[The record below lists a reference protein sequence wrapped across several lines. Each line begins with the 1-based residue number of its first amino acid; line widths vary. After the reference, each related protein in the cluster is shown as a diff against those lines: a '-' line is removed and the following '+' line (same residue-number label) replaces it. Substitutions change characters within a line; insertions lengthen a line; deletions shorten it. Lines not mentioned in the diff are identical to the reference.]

1 MSNKRSA
8 EATIAGYLY
17 QFDKSII
24 EILKQENENNK
35 VTIEGVEDID
45 IEGKDLDPRLI
56 QVKYYEG
63 SEYNHSIISEAVR
76 YLFYNYIDYLNGK
89 EIRREYYLY
98 GHYSSG
104 IEKLN
109 VDEYYIIQDKDG
121 KMAKDIVKESFLTY
135 KPMNGNTKKYYL
147 EELIEYTDEEGV
159 VNKRCI
165 LDEELDDFISL
176 LKINLEAKSMNEQF
190 EELLLL
196 LEEKIDNCRSREDSE
211 KYYYNNALN
220 IIFKLAQSRDESSKE
235 KEKEINILKND
246 KKSLE
251 GKIKRR
257 KDKGNDDLL
266 EEIEELQEEL
276 ESKLNEIEK
285 LEGEI
290 NALNIKK
297 RTITKKEF
305 IKKIDQKTLLFNKW
319 YAANLGKMKYNEYVK
334 DILYRRKS
342 LNKTKNRFLILG
354 REFKETLRDGE
365 STKIDQFINLIIE
378 DSYKLDTAFAN
389 KDKPWTVVLDVE
401 INDFKNIIEILNKKS
416 IKFKSGREEYSF
428 NIDDFNEKPIINAN
442 KDSTISRASY
452 QVRIITLKTFEK
464 HLNKIKDIDVAIFFM
479 KEDYQKYLDGLNN
492 KDVYSYVVD
501 GINGTTLN
509 DVEFLFENKNTHKD
523 YFRILSVSPTLLQIE
538 VIKPQKF
545 KNLNENFTLGS
556 YIKIT
561 DENNNSIIGILKS
574 YKIKE
579 INNKEELEIKKIKE
593 PSFILDV
600 QPVGHISNGEFK
612 KGNKSITI
620 PPSNVEIASEELLK
634 RVFYIENKESEFC
647 IGDLAQNP
655 TIEGS
660 NIEVTIDGNKF
671 FNKHLAV
678 VGSTGSG
685 KSCTV
690 AKILQEGIE
699 PYTKYQK
706 GGFLN
711 NSHIVLFDLHG
722 EYQNAFQDKCR
733 HLQAENLKLPYWLM
747 NSEELQDYFLD
758 VDGSDHNQRNI
769 FKKAVTLNKKWHN
782 LIDNNGNK
790 TLNDNITYDS
800 PVYFNIKEVLC
811 CIENYNRAREKE
823 GIYTWIYKD
832 SSGTTDILDIM
843 PESYEE
849 LYKYSNLFMNR
860 LSAST
865 EKGTKQASLNFTNFI
880 SRLEN
885 KIHDDRLLFLLQ
897 RGNEYK
903 IELSKIIKQFI
914 GYETEIDG
922 KEQENKNVTII
933 DLSGMPFE
941 VINIVVSLV
950 SRLIF
955 KFAFERKKVIKLN
968 DINEIPFLLVYE
980 EAHNYIPKSQEVR
993 YKSVKES
1000 VERIAK
1006 EGRKYGVSAM
1016 IVSQRPSEISET
1028 IFSQCNSFV
1037 VMRLTNPIDQSY
1049 IKKLLPED
1057 VSSITDNLSGFDKR
1071 EALIL
1076 GDAVKIP
1083 ALIKIHEL
1091 PKDRLPKSNDIN
1103 FMQEWRNDWRE
1114 MDEFNKII
1122 NLMEGVK
1129 EYE

>member
-1 MSNKRSA
+1 MKR
-8 EATIAGYLY
+8 I
-17 QFDKSII
+17 
-24 EILKQENENNK
+24 
-35 VTIEGVEDID
+35 
-45 IEGKDLDPRLI
+45 
-56 QVKYYEG
+56 
-63 SEYNHSIISEAVR
+63 
-76 YLFYNYIDYLNGK
+76 FY
-89 EIRREYYLY
+89 
-98 GHYSSG
+98 
-104 IEKLN
+104 
-109 VDEYYIIQDKDG
+109 
-121 KMAKDIVKESFLTY
+121 
-135 KPMNGNTKKYYL
+135 
-147 EELIEYTDEEGV
+147 
-159 VNKRCI
+159 
-165 LDEELDDFISL
+165 
-176 LKINLEAKSMNEQF
+176 
-190 EELLLL
+190 
-196 LEEKIDNCRSREDSE
+196 
-211 KYYYNNALN
+211 
-220 IIFKLAQSRDESSKE
+220 
-235 KEKEINILKND
+235 
-246 KKSLE
+246 
-251 GKIKRR
+251 
-257 KDKGNDDLL
+257 
-266 EEIEELQEEL
+266 L
-276 ESKLNEIEK
+276 ESKDN
-285 LEGEI
+285 
-290 NALNIKK
+290 
-297 RTITKKEF
+297 
-305 IKKIDQKTLLFNKW
+305 
-319 YAANLGKMKYNEYVK
+319 
-334 DILYRRKS
+334 
-342 LNKTKNRFLILG
+342 
-354 REFKETLRDGE
+354 
-365 STKIDQFINLIIE
+365 
-378 DSYKLDTAFAN
+378 
-389 KDKPWTVVLDVE
+389 
-401 INDFKNIIEILNKKS
+401 
-416 IKFKSGREEYSF
+416 
-428 NIDDFNEKPIINAN
+428 
-442 KDSTISRASY
+442 
-452 QVRIITLKTFEK
+452 
-464 HLNKIKDIDVAIFFM
+464 
-479 KEDYQKYLDGLNN
+479 
-492 KDVYSYVVD
+492 
-501 GINGTTLN
+501 
-509 DVEFLFENKNTHKD
+509 
-523 YFRILSVSPTLLQIE
+523 
-538 VIKPQKF
+538 
-545 KNLNENFTLGS
+545 
-556 YIKIT
+556 
-561 DENNNSIIGILKS
+561 
-574 YKIKE
+574 
-579 INNKEELEIKKIKE
+579 
-593 PSFILDV
+593 
-600 QPVGHISNGEFK
+600 
-612 KGNKSITI
+612 
-620 PPSNVEIASEELLK
+620 
-634 RVFYIENKESEFC
+634 EFC
-647 IGDLAQNP
+647 IGDLTQNP
-655 TIEGS
+655 TAEGR
-660 NIEVTIDGNKF
+660 NIEVIMDGNKF

-699 PYTKYQK
+699 PYTKCQK
-706 GGFLN
+706 DGFLN

-722 EYQNAFQDKCR
+722 EYQNAFQDNCR

-790 TLNDNITYDS
+790 ALNDNITYDS
-800 PVYFNIKEVLC
+800 SVYFNIKEVLC

-823 GIYTWIYKD
+823 GIYTWIYED

-849 LYKYSNLFMNR
+849 LCKYSNLFMYR

-914 GYETEIDG
+914 GYETEIDD
-922 KEQENKNVTII
+922 KKQEKKNITII

-955 KFAFERKKVIKLN
+955 KFAFERKKVIKSN

-1103 FMQEWRNDWRE
+1103 FMQEWRNDWKE
-1114 MDEFNKII
+1114 IDEFNKII
-1122 NLMEGVK
+1122 SLMEGVK
-1129 EYE
+1129 E